1 MTGELAI
8 NRGVT
13 EEVLGGDYLF
23 AEVARR
29 VAEHTAARGEKP
41 IDLGIGDVTL
51 PLPACVAEALA
62 TASAGMGSVEGFRG
76 YPPADGYDF
85 LRRAISELYA
95 EEGARVPAGDIF
107 ISDGAKTDLAL
118 IPHLFGRCTVYLAD
132 PTYPAYRDVNLAAG
146 NGIRYLRAD
155 IGNDLLPLPDAAC
168 GRGIY
173 YICTPGNP
181 TGAAY
186 DRARLAV
193 WVEHALA
200 TGSLIVCDT
209 AYSAFIPEDDT
220 EHPRTIYSVPGAE
233 KCALEV
239 GSFSKSAG
247 FTGLRCGFTV
257 LPSELRIDDRPLRD
271 IWRRYK
277 AITSNGVAYPV
288 QCAAAAALTPQGRAG
303 YRENIKYYL
312 GNARILRA
320 ALAARGIG
328 SASGEM
334 SPYVWFRCPDGLSSW
349 KFFDRLLDRAGII
362 GTPGS
367 GFGAA
372 GEGCFRFSAFCSRP
386 AAMEAAR
393 RLREV

>member
-303 YRENIKYYL
+303 CRSNIK
-312 GNARILRA
+312 
-320 ALAARGIG
+320 
-328 SASGEM
+328 
-334 SPYVWFRCPDGLSSW
+334 
-349 KFFDRLLDRAGII
+349 
-362 GTPGS
+362 
-367 GFGAA
+367 
-372 GEGCFRFSAFCSRP
+372 
-386 AAMEAAR
+386 
-393 RLREV
+393 